1 MAFDGI
7 VIANIKKELT
17 DQFTGARISKITQP
31 EPDELMLTLKGADAQ
46 KRLLISANPSLP
58 LIYLT
63 TDNKKSPMTAPN
75 FCMLLRKHI
84 SGGRIQSIEQ
94 PDMERIL
101 VFKISHLDD
110 MGDMREK
117 KLIVELMGKH
127 SNIIFCDEEDMI
139 LDSIK
144 HISAQVSSKREVLPG
159 RKWFIPTQ
167 GEKAC
172 PLDVTK
178 DAFSAQIL
186 SCPTTVAKAIY
197 TSYNGISPLIANEI
211 CYRAGV
217 DGDTPTAALHVSGSV
232 SDAPDAESQS
242 ASASSAIPDAAAL
255 GRLADVFCDVMGQ
268 VASGG
273 FSPNMV
279 LDGDKPVEYASLPLT
294 MYADLTAESYPD
306 ISSLLSAYYSKKSV
320 YTRIHQK
327 SSDLRHIVTT
337 LLERAR
343 KKYSLQE
350 KQLKD
355 TDKMDKYRKYG
366 ELLHIYGYEI
376 PPKSSGHEVEDYETG
391 QLIRIPLDKNLTA
404 MENANK
410 YYDRYNKLKRTKD
423 ALSIQVE
430 ETKDDVKY
438 LESIASALD
447 LAEDESDLAQIRE
460 ELVQAGY
467 IKKHSFKKKAKTPAG
482 KPHHYR
488 SSDGFDMYVGRNNL
502 QNDILTFK
510 IGQGNDW
517 WFHAKGIPGSHVLVK
532 CPDGDMPDRTFEEAG
547 RLAGYYSRGKDSE
560 KVEIDYLQ
568 KKNVKKPNKAKPGF
582 VVYYT
587 NYSLTIQPDIT
598 GIEKLPD

>member
-7 VIANIKKELT
+7 VIANIRKELAA
-17 DQFTGARISKITQP
+17 QFTGARISKITQP
-31 EPDELMLTLKGADAQ
+31 EPDELLLTLKGTDAQ
-46 KRLLISANPSLP
+46 RRLLISANPSLP

-63 TDNKKSPMTAPN
+63 EENKKSPMTAPN

-84 SGGRIQSIEQ
+84 AGGRIRSIEQ
-94 PDMERIL
+94 PGMERIL
-101 VFKISHLDD
+101 IFTISHLDD
-110 MGDMREK
+110 MGDPREK

-127 SNIIFCDEEDMI
+127 SNIIFCDENDMI

-144 HISAQVSSKREVLPG
+144 HITAQVSSKREVLPG

-167 GEKAC
+167 GDKQS
-172 PLDVTK
+172 PLTVTG
-178 DAFSAQIL
+178 DEFIMHIRTRPMNA
-186 SCPTTVAKAIY
+186 AKAVY
-197 TSYNGISPLIANEI
+197 SSYNGISPQMANEI
-211 CYRAGV
+211 CYRAGL
-217 DGDTPTAALHVSGSV
+217 DA
-232 SDAPDAESQS
+232 DAPCASFDDVQLSALKDAF
-242 ASASSAIPDAAAL
+242 L
-255 GRLADVFCDVMGQ
+255 GVTDDIREGR
-268 VASGG
+268 
-273 FSPNMV
+273 FSPNMI
-279 LDGDKPVEYASLPLT
+279 LDGDRPVEYASLPLT
-294 MYADLTAESYPD
+294 MYADYSAESYPN
-306 ISSLLSAYYSKKSV
+306 ISSLLSAYYAKKSI

-327 SSDLRHIVTT
+327 SSDLRHIVST

-350 KQLKD
+350 RQLKD

-366 ELLHIYGYEI
+366 ELLHIYGYQI
-376 PPKSSGHEVEDYETG
+376 PEKSKGYEAEDYETG
-391 QLIRIPLDKNLTA
+391 EMIRIPLDQNLCP
-404 MENANK
+404 MENATK
-410 YYDRYNKLKRTKD
+410 YYDRYNKLKRTRD
-423 ALSIQVE
+423 ALSVQIE
-430 ETKDDVKY
+430 ETKDEVTY
-438 LESIASALD
+438 LESIFTSLE
-447 LAEDESDLAQIRE
+447 LAEDETDLSQIRE

-467 IKKHSFKKKAKTPAG
+467 IKKHASKKKRKTPAG

-502 QNDILTFK
+502 QNDMLTFK
-510 IGQGNDW
+510 VGQGNDW

-532 CPDGDMPDRTFEEAG
+532 CPDGEMPDGTFEEAG

-587 NYSLTIQPDIT
+587 NYSLTIRPDIT

>member
-31 EPDELMLTLKGADAQ
+31 ELDELMLTLKGADAQ

-63 TDNKKSPMTAPN
+63 EENKKSPMTAPN

-84 SGGRIQSIEQ
+84 SGGRIVSITQ

-101 VFKISHLDD
+101 IITISHLDD
-110 MGDMREK
+110 MGDLREK

-172 PLDVTK
+172 PLDVTA
-178 DAFSAQIL
+178 DAFQTQIL

-217 DGDTPTAALHVSGSV
+217 DGDAPTAALAGDPTDAGSF
-232 SDAPDAESQS
+232 SAASRDADSE
-242 ASASSAIPDAAAL
+242 AIPDAAAL
-255 GRLADVFCDVMGQ
+255 TRLADVFCDVMSQ
-268 VASGG
+268 VDEGL

-279 LDGDKPVEYASLPLT
+279 LDGERPVEYASLPLT
-294 MYADLTAESYPD
+294 MYADCTEESFPD
-306 ISSLLSAYYSKKSV
+306 ISSLLSAYYSKKSA

-327 SSDLRHIVTT
+327 SSDLRHIVST

-343 KKYSLQE
+343 KKYSLQDR
-350 KQLKD
+350 QLRD

-391 QLIRIPLDKNLTA
+391 QLIKIPLDKNLSA
-404 MENANK
+404 MENASK

-423 ALSIQVE
+423 ALTVQIE

-447 LAEDESDLAQIRE
+447 LAEDETDLAQIRE

-502 QNDILTFK
+502 QNDMLTFK
-510 IGQGNDW
+510 VGQGNDW

-587 NYSLTIQPDIT
+587 NYSLTIKPDIT

>member
-17 DQFTGARISKITQP
+17 DQFIGARISKITQP

-63 TDNKKSPMTAPN
+63 AENKKSPMTAPN

-101 VFKISHLDD
+101 VFQISHLDD
-110 MGDMREK
+110 MGDMRKK

-172 PLDVTK
+172 PLDVSAETFK
-178 DAFSAQIL
+178 AQIL
-186 SCPTTVAKAIY
+186 SCPTTAAKAIY

-217 DGDTPTAALHVSGSV
+217 DGDSPTAALHVDSSV
-232 SDAPDAESQS
+232 STAQDAEMQS
-242 ASASSAIPDAAAL
+242 AFSSAIPDAVAL
-255 GRLADVFCDVMGQ
+255 DRLADVFCNVMHQ
-268 VASGG
+268 VATGE

-279 LDGDKPVEYASLPLT
+279 LDGEKPVEYASLPLT
-294 MYADLTAESYPD
+294 MYADCTEETFPD
-306 ISSLLSAYYSKKSV
+306 ISSLLSAYYSKKSA

-343 KKYSLQE
+343 KKCSLQE

-376 PPKSSGHEVEDYETG
+376 PPKSSGHEIEDYETG
-391 QLIRIPLDKNLTA
+391 QLIKIPLDKNLTA

-423 ALSIQVE
+423 ALSVQVE

-467 IKKHSFKKKAKTPAG
+467 IKKHSFNKKKAKTPAG

-502 QNDILTFK
+502 QNDMLTFK

-587 NYSLTIQPDIT
+587 NYSLTIHPDIT

>member
-7 VIANIKKELT
+7 VIANIKKELS
-17 DQFTGARISKITQP
+17 DRFTGARVSKITQP
-31 EPDELMLTLKGADAQ
+31 EPDEIMLTLKGAEAQ
-46 KRLLISANPSLP
+46 QKLLISANPSLP

-63 TDNKKSPMTAPN
+63 EENKKSPMTAPN

-84 SGGRIQSIEQ
+84 SGGRIQAIEQ
-94 PDMERIL
+94 PGMERIL
-101 VFKISHLDD
+101 IFHISHLDD
-110 MGDMREK
+110 MGDMRQK

-127 SNIIFCDEEDMI
+127 SNIIFCDEDDMI

-144 HISAQVSSKREVLPG
+144 HISAQISSKREVLPG

-167 GEKAC
+167 GDKAS
-172 PLDVTK
+172 PLD
-178 DAFSAQIL
+178 ASADTFREHIA
-186 SCPTTVAKAIY
+186 SRPMSASKAIY

-211 CYRAGV
+211 CYRAGL
-217 DGDTPTAALHVSGSV
+217 DA
-232 SDAPDAESQS
+232 DAPCASFDACQM
-242 ASASSAIPDAAAL
+242 DALKDSFA
-255 GRLADVFCDVMGQ
+255 GLADDIRTGRFV
-268 VASGG
+268 
-273 FSPNMV
+273 PNMIM
-279 LDGDKPVEYASLPLT
+279 DGERPVEYASVPLT
-294 MYADLTAESYPD
+294 MYSDYTAVSYPD
-306 ISSLLSAYYSKKSV
+306 ISSLLSAYYAKKSI

-327 SSDLRHIVTT
+327 SSDLRHIVST

-350 KQLKD
+350 RQLRD

-366 ELLHIYGYEI
+366 ELLHIYGYQVPE
-376 PPKSSGHEVEDYETG
+376 KSSGFEAEDYETG
-391 QLIRIPLDKNLTA
+391 QMIKIPLDKNLSA

-423 ALSIQVE
+423 ALTVQIE
-430 ETKDDVKY
+430 DTKDEVRY
-438 LESIASALD
+438 LESIASSLD
-447 LAEDESDLAQIRE
+447 LAEDETDLAQIRE

-467 IKKHSFKKKAKTPAG
+467 IKKHASKKKGKTPAG

-488 SSDGFDMYVGRNNL
+488 SSDGFDIYVGRNNL
-502 QNDILTFK
+502 QNDLLTFK
-510 IGQGNDW
+510 VGQGNDW
-517 WFHAKGIPGSHVLVK
+517 WFHAKGMPGSHVLVK
-532 CPDGDMPDRTFEEAG
+532 CPDGEMPDRTFEEAG

-587 NYSLTIQPDIT
+587 NYSLTISPDIS

>member
-63 TDNKKSPMTAPN
+63 EENKKSPMTAPN

-172 PLDVTK
+172 PLDVSA
-178 DAFSAQIL
+178 DAFRTQIL

-217 DGDTPTAALHVSGSV
+217 DGDAPTAALEAGAGDVPTATPKTG
-232 SDAPDAESQS
+232 AGNTG
-242 ASASSAIPDAAAL
+242 AL
-255 GRLADVFCDVMGQ
+255 DRLATVFCEVMRQ
-268 VASGG
+268 VSSGN
-273 FSPNMV
+273 FYPNMV
-279 LDGDKPVEYASLPLT
+279 LDGDRPVEYASLPLT
-294 MYADLTAESYPD
+294 MYADCTEEAFPD
-306 ISSLLSAYYSKKSV
+306 ISSLLSAYYSKKSA

-327 SSDLRHIVTT
+327 SSDLRHIVSTV
-337 LLERAR
+337 LERAR
-343 KKYSLQE
+343 KKYSIQE
-350 KQLKD
+350 KQLRD

-376 PPKSSGHEVEDYETG
+376 PPKSTGHEVEDYETG
-391 QLIRIPLDKNLTA
+391 QLVKIPLDKNLTA

-410 YYDRYNKLKRTKD
+410 YYNRYNKLKRTKD
-423 ALSIQVE
+423 ALTIQIE

-447 LAEDESDLAQIRE
+447 LAEDETDLAQIRE

-502 QNDILTFK
+502 QNDMLTFK
-510 IGQGNDW
+510 FGQGNDW

-587 NYSLTIQPDIT
+587 NYSLTIKPDIT